1 MGWGCRGIRNCA
13 RQTSLFRFLAPST
26 RERSTAAPRDRF
38 PTTLYPCRTAPWQSG
53 RLDGQLVRLHRQ
65 TCQKSHTWKGQ
76 VSRRTTSACPARFP
90 PAVAPSSETPPA
102 LSPCPLY
109 FREPPTKQTWPWCH
123 LQILRCA
130 RPRFGS
136 QFRPGTPKIFGGYRI
151 LGRGFLPMTE
161 TRLPFCSVE
170 EAAEEIRQG
179 RMIVLVDDEDREN
192 EGDLTMAAEKITPE
206 AINFMAKYG
215 RGLICLTLTEQR
227 CEELNLPLMSP
238 INTSQHRTAF
248 CEAIDA
254 RVGVSTGISASDR
267 AITIL
272 TAIDP
277 KTRPQD
283 LARPGHMFPLRA
295 RNGGVLVRAGQTEA
309 SVDLSRIAGLNPSG
323 VICEIMNEDGTMARV
338 PQLIEFCREHNLKML
353 TVADLIRYRMAH
365 ERYVRRM
372 AEAILPTRYGDFRM
386 IAYSCD
392 VDHDQHVAL
401 IRGDLTG
408 ADPPL
413 VRVHSHCLTGDV
425 FGSNTCD
432 CSELIARS
440 LELIAR
446 ENRGLFLY
454 LHHTGRGFTID
465 TPETPG
471 SLPKIHFHTRGQLD
485 RDAARQRMVQ
495 HESGIGAQ
503 ILIDLGLKDI
513 RVVTNHPK
521 KVVALEGYGIRIADQ
536 VPLNL
541 TSPKPTHQH
550 F

>member
-1 MGWGCRGIRNCA
+1 
-13 RQTSLFRFLAPST
+13 
-26 RERSTAAPRDRF
+26 
-38 PTTLYPCRTAPWQSG
+38 
-53 RLDGQLVRLHRQ
+53 
-65 TCQKSHTWKGQ
+65 
-76 VSRRTTSACPARFP
+76 
-90 PAVAPSSETPPA
+90 
-102 LSPCPLY
+102 
-109 FREPPTKQTWPWCH
+109 
-123 LQILRCA
+123 
-130 RPRFGS
+130 
-136 QFRPGTPKIFGGYRI
+136 
-151 LGRGFLPMTE
+151 MTE
-161 TRLPFCSVE
+161 TRLPFCSLE

-309 SVDLSRIAGLNPSG
+309 SVDLSRIAGQNPSG
-323 VICEIMNEDGTMARV
+323 VICEIMNEDGTMSRV
-338 PQLIEFCREHNLKML
+338 PQLAEFCREHNLKMV
-353 TVADLIRYRMAH
+353 TVADLIRYRMQH
-365 ERYVRRM
+365 ERYVRRI
-372 AEAILPTRYGDFRM
+372 AETVLTTRHGDFRM
-386 IAYSCD
+386 IAYASD
-392 VDHDQHVAL
+392 VDHDQHIAL
-401 IRGDLTG
+401 IRGELEGPT
-408 ADPPL
+408 PPL

-425 FGSNTCD
+425 FGSTSCD
-432 CSELIARS
+432 CPDLVAKSLQKIA
-440 LELIAR
+440 E
-446 ENRGLFLY
+446 EDRGVFLY
-454 LHHTGRGFTID
+454 LHHTGRGYTID

-471 SLPKIHFHTRGQLD
+471 TLPKIHFHSREQLD
-485 RDAARQRMVQ
+485 REPARQRMVQ

-503 ILIDLGLKDI
+503 VLIDLGLKDI
-513 RVVTNHPK
+513 RVITNHPK

-536 VPLNL
+536 VPLEF
-541 TSPKPTHQH
+541 TSPRPTHQR

>member
-1 MGWGCRGIRNCA
+1 M
-13 RQTSLFRFLAPST
+13 ST
-26 RERSTAAPRDRF
+26 E
-38 PTTLYPCRTAPWQSG
+38 
-53 RLDGQLVRLHRQ
+53 
-65 TCQKSHTWKGQ
+65 
-76 VSRRTTSACPARFP
+76 PATF
-90 PAVAPSSETPPA
+90 AS
-102 LSPCPLY
+102 
-109 FREPPTKQTWPWCH
+109 
-123 LQILRCA
+123 I
-130 RPRFGS
+130 
-136 QFRPGTPKIFGGYRI
+136 
-151 LGRGFLPMTE
+151 
-161 TRLPFCSVE
+161 E

-206 AINFMAKYG
+206 AINFMAKFG
-215 RGLICLTLTEQR
+215 RGLVCLTLTEQR
-227 CEELNLPLMSP
+227 CDELSLPLMSP
-238 INTSQHRTAF
+238 INTSTHGTAF

-254 RVGVSTGISASDR
+254 KVGVTTGISASDR

-272 TAIDP
+272 TAIDS

-309 SVDLSRIAGLNPSG
+309 SVDLARIAGLNPSG

-338 PQLIEFCREHNLKML
+338 PQLLQFCREHDLKMV
-353 TVADLIRYRMAH
+353 TVADLIRYRMQH
-365 ERYVRRM
+365 ERYVRRI
-372 AEAILPTRYGDFRM
+372 AEATLPTCHGDFRM
-386 IAYSCD
+386 IAYASD
-392 VDHDQHVAL
+392 VDQDQHVAL
-401 IRGDLTG
+401 VRGDLAGPT
-408 ADPPL
+408 PPL

-425 FGSNTCD
+425 FGSVTCD
-432 CSELIARS
+432 CPDLVSKS
-440 LELIAR
+440 LELIAK
-446 ENRGLFLY
+446 ENRGVFLY
-454 LHHTGRGFTID
+454 LHHTGRGYTID

-471 SLPKIHFHTRGQLD
+471 ALPKIHFHSRGQLD
-485 RDAARQRMVQ
+485 REPARQRMVQ

-541 TSPKPTHQH
+541 SVPKPTHQH